1 MKILLVQLS
10 FLGDMILSTP
20 VIAGL
25 KKIHPQ
31 AGLTVLTTP
40 LAAALVENDPL
51 VDEVITFDKRGRNK
65 SFSGMAKKAGE
76 LRAKGFDR
84 GYCLHRSYRTAML
97 LFLAGIPDRIG
108 FKDANFSFLYTDRR
122 QKKIAGHSAIRNLS
136 LLFNEL
142 PETEFD
148 TPLRLFAPRYDML
161 SQTAKEIFPLNKE
174 IVVLAPGSAWK
185 TKQWHWQGYASVA
198 RHFAQSGKTV
208 VLMGGP
214 ADKAVCAKINEQSP
228 ALDCSGRLTLSDTL
242 YLMEQSRLVVCN
254 DSMALHMASAF
265 RIPTVAVF
273 CATSPEFGFG
283 PWENPESVVVQ
294 DDTLECKPCRR
305 HGSKRCP
312 NGTEACMHI
321 DADSVI
327 RACNRFL

>member
-1 MKILLVQLS
+1 
-10 FLGDMILSTP
+10 MILSTP

-31 AGLTVLTTP
+31 ASLTVLTTP

-65 SFSGMAKKAGE
+65 SFSGMVERAKE
-76 LRAKGFDR
+76 LRAEGFDR
-84 GYCLHRSYRTAML
+84 VYSIHRSYRTAL
-97 LFLAGIPDRIG
+97 LLWLAGIPDRVG
-108 FKDANFSFLYTDRR
+108 FKDAHFSFLYTDRR
-122 QKKIAGHSAIRNLS
+122 QKKVAGHSAIKNLS
-136 LLFNEL
+136 LLFDEL
-142 PETEFD
+142 PQTNFD
-148 TPLRLFAPRYDML
+148 KPLRLFAPPYDRL
-161 SQTAKEIFPLNKE
+161 SQTAKEIFPLDGE
-174 IVVLAPGSAWK
+174 IIVLAPGSAWK

-198 RHFAQSGKTV
+198 QHFAQSGKTV
-208 VLMGGP
+208 VLMGGS
-214 ADKAVCAKINEQSP
+214 ADKAVCAKINEQGQS
-228 ALDCSGRLTLSDTL
+228 LDCSNRLTLSDTL

-273 CATSPEFGFG
+273 CATSPKFGFG

-321 DADSVI
+321 DANQVI
-327 RACNRFL
+327 HACAGLL

>member
-31 AGLTVLTTP
+31 ASLTVLTTP

-65 SFSGMAKKAGE
+65 SFFGMAEKAKE
-76 LRAKGFDR
+76 LRAEGFDR
-84 GYCLHRSYRTAML
+84 VYSIHRSYRTAL
-97 LFLAGIPDRIG
+97 LLCLAGIPDRVG
-108 FKDANFSFLYTDRR
+108 FKDAHFSFLYTDRR
-122 QKKIAGHSAIRNLS
+122 QKKVAGHSAIKNLS
-136 LLFNEL
+136 LLFDEL
-142 PETEFD
+142 PQTD
-148 TPLRLFAPRYDML
+148 LDKPLRLFAPPYDTL
-161 SQTAKEIFPLNKE
+161 SQTAKKIFPLNGE
-174 IVVLAPGSAWK
+174 IIVLAPGSAWK

-198 RHFAQSGKTV
+198 RHFAKSGKTV
-208 VLMGGP
+208 VLVGGP
-214 ADKAVCAKINEQSP
+214 ADKAVCAKINEQGQ

-265 RIPTVAVF
+265 QIPTVAVF
-273 CATSPEFGFG
+273 CATSPTFGFG

-321 DADSVI
+321 DANQVI
-327 RACNRFL
+327 QACAEFL